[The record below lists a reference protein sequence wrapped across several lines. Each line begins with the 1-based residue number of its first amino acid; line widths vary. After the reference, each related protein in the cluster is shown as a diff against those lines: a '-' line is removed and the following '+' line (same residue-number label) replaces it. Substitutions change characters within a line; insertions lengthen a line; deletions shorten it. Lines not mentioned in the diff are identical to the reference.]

1 MNTSVHK
8 NVIFN
13 FLGRVWMAGMSFIFI
28 PVYIY
33 YLGIES
39 YGVIGFFT
47 SMMAAISLLD
57 FGMGQTLVREAARTS
72 ESEVDKSALTGLLGT
87 LEYVYWGLGVLVA
100 VTIWFLSDWFAQDW
114 LSAHE
119 LSHSDLALI
128 VQIMGFVAASRWAA
142 SPYRSTLIG
151 LQSQV
156 WLNAYE
162 ATFVTI
168 RGVGVIAVLAWVSE
182 TVLAFFIY
190 QGLISIIE
198 IICLRLKVWH
208 VISGNRFVVPRF
220 DFKQLKRIGRFAGG
234 VATISLLGSG
244 ISQMDKLL
252 LPGLVSLKIF
262 GYYMVAHTLGRAIV
276 QLSFPVATAY
286 RPLFAKLVA
295 NKQDAELSNQYHKA
309 SQLMAVSLIPAAMVI
324 AVFSEELLWLWTN
337 NREIVIE
344 AGTLVSLITIGTM
357 LNGLVNIPYSIQLA
371 YGYLRLGLIVNFVSA
386 IILMPAFYFGVTT
399 YGVIAAGWIWLILN
413 LSYVLVNVSIMHR
426 KYLCNQARVWYG
438 QDIFPVILGVCI
450 VVLGIEYLMPSF
462 ESKWFI
468 ALTILFASIAAL
480 AVASL
485 MASEIRHYILEKLSN
500 LMRIS

>member
-1 MNTSVHK
+1 MSVK
-8 NVIFN
+8 QNVIAN
-13 FLGRVWMAGMSFIFI
+13 YIGRGWSALASFLFI
-28 PVYIY
+28 PFYIH
-33 YLGIES
+33 YLGIEA
-39 YGVIGFFT
+39 YGVIGFFA
-47 SMMAAISLLD
+47 SLMAALTLLD
-57 FGMGQTLVREAARTS
+57 FGMGQTLVRETARAS
-72 ESEVDKSALTGLLGT
+72 DAEVDQRALAALLGT
-87 LEYVYWGLGVLVA
+87 LEYVYWSIGVLVA
-100 VTIWFLSDWFAQDW
+100 FIIWLLSEWFAGEW
-114 LSAHE
+114 LGAQE
-119 LSHSDLALI
+119 LSHSDLTFVL
-128 VQIMGFVAASRWAA
+128 QIMGFVAATRWAA

-156 WLNAYE
+156 WLNVFE
-162 ATFVTI
+162 GFFVTI
-168 RGVGVIAVLAWVSE
+168 RGVGAVAILAWVSD

-190 QGLISIIE
+190 QGLVSIIE
-198 IICLRLKVWH
+198 LICLRLKVWY
-208 VISGNRFVVPRF
+208 VISGSRFVVPRF
-220 DFKQLKRIGRFAGG
+220 DFKQLKRIARFAGG

-252 LPGLVSLKIF
+252 LPGLVSLKMF

-295 NKQDAELSNQYHKA
+295 NKHDAELSNQYHKA
-309 SQLMAVSLIPAAMVI
+309 SQLMAVSLVPAALVI
-324 AVFSEELLWLWTN
+324 AVFSEQLLWLWTN

-344 AGTLVSLITIGTM
+344 AGKLVSLITIGTM

-371 YGYLRLGLIVNFVSA
+371 YGYLKLGLIVNFVSA
-386 IILMPAFYFGVTT
+386 IILMPAFYFGVST

-438 QDIFPVILGVCI
+438 QDILPVILGVCI
-450 VVLGIEYLMPSF
+450 VVFGIEYLMPSL

-485 MASEIRHYILEKLSN
+485 MANRIRHYILRKLSN
-500 LMRIS
+500 LMGLS